1 MTAPTLPRLAAD
13 SIMHRFGSRTVL
25 HAAYVDAV
33 AGTVTALVGQS
44 GAGKTTLLEILVG
57 RRRPLDGQV
66 RHAGVRVPHLSRAA
80 LARRGVVFVPDA
92 PWLSTRV
99 RVRRQLALVAR
110 VWDADPIAVARAS
123 EVQAFVDRAPPA
135 LSAGERRLCE
145 LAVATACRP
154 EAIVLDEPFRD
165 LDPLHR
171 EAIGRRLRALAGD
184 GVAVLF
190 ADHDATMVAEIADR
204 LFAIEEG
211 RTRLV
216 PDFRNTPIVEWY
228 CGWSGLD
235 QTGRRVDG

>member
-1 MTAPTLPRLAAD
+1 VTDPTLPHLAAD
-13 SIMHRFGSRTVL
+13 SIVHRFGTRTVL
-25 HAAYVDAV
+25 HAAYVDAI

-57 RRRPLDGQV
+57 LRRPLSGQV
-66 RHAGVRVPHLSRAA
+66 RYAGARVPRVSRAA
-80 LARRGVVFVPDA
+80 LARRGVVYVPDA

-99 RVRRQLALVAR
+99 RVRPQLALVAR
-110 VWDADPIAVARAS
+110 VWDSDADTVARAS
-123 EVQAFVDRAPPA
+123 GVEPLLDRASAA
-135 LSAGERRLCE
+135 LSTGERRLCE

-154 EAIVLDEPFRD
+154 DAIVLDEPFRD

-171 EAIGRRLRALAGD
+171 ETMGRRLRALAGD

-190 ADHDATMVAEIADR
+190 ADHDATMVAETADR

-211 RTRLV
+211 RTRV
-216 PDFRNTPIVEWY
+216 VSDFKERPIVEWY
-228 CGWSGLD
+228 RGWSGID